1 MYISLSTYEVTTI
14 CQKAFNCNFLLIK
27 TYLKK
32 RNTWTRTFYK
42 CWKWY
47 CGYHK
52 NVIGPNTFVTLYGFW
67 TKIYQFKQN
76 LVFFKVGQWLGQ
88 VSAIV
93 TKIYLFFL
101 KAKLNIV
108 SLKVNI
114 GNVTLSTFRRV
125 TLLKDIC
132 SRLAGLVSCKHWLCT
147 KHCHYFSSKHLKKHF
162 TLRNNKLLIE
172 SQYL

>member
-1 MYISLSTYEVTTI
+1 MYISLSIYEVTTI
-14 CQKAFNCNFLLIK
+14 FQKAFNCNFLLIK
-27 TYLKK
+27 TNLKK
-32 RNTWTRTFYK
+32 RNTWTRSFYK

-67 TKIYQFKQN
+67 TKIYQFKQK

-101 KAKLNIV
+101 KAKLIIV

-114 GNVTLSTFRRV
+114 RNVTLSTFRRV
-125 TLLKDIC
+125 NLILLTILEKSHTLMVL
-132 SRLAGLVSCKHWLCT
+132 
-147 KHCHYFSSKHLKKHF
+147 
-162 TLRNNKLLIE
+162 
-172 SQYL
+172 